1 MFNIEEKIKKWYENQ
16 KVVPVVKTEQ
26 KEEKEK
32 VYTTS
37 NTSKNTVKDINELK
51 NSIIQGNREY
61 DRLKEEIVYEYEND
75 PENEYSDKSLNKKAE
90 ILAETALEDSYNK
103 ENLRNKDK
111 ISEIDKSNRLILTE
125 TEAKKRKIEDEY
137 DKRITDATDKAIKN
151 GVSRSSI
158 LEGEREKFSESK
170 DDDVA
175 TLSLNTENAL
185 KSNEVLKDLEE
196 IRHSNVL
203 NELDNKKD
211 AEKSKQLSKL
221 KEERQ
226 QLVEEGEISGNY
238 NYSPTYVS
246 PKMREIR
253 MGILK
258 DVLAYYGTMSKK
270 EATMAYEK
278 DVQLQKLLG
287 DLEPAVRL
295 YVTGKGVVTTG

>member
-61 DRLKEEIVYEYEND
+61 DRLKEEIVYEYENN
-75 PENEYSDKSLNKKAE
+75 PEHEYSDKSLNKKAE
-90 ILAETALEDSYNK
+90 MLAETALEDAYNK

-137 DKRITDATDKAIKN
+137 DKRIIDATDKAIKN

-226 QLVEEGEISGNY
+226 QLVDEGEISGNY
-238 NYSPTYVS
+238 NHSPTYVS

-258 DVLAYYGTMSKK
+258 DVLAYYGTMSKR

-295 YVTGKGVVTTG
+295 YVTGKGVVTG